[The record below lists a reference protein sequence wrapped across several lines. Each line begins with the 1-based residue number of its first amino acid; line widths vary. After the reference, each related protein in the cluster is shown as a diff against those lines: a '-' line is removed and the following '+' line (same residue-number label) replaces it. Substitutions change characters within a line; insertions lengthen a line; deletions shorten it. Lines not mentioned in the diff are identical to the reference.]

1 MNTTFSIDRLLY
13 AKIVE
18 VIVKVILAVHLDLV
32 LDLLFLAAETI
43 LHQRTH
49 STEDQ
54 VYLVLTAVI
63 ALVIPAVMLLLI
75 VQMNPSTEMTL
86 VFIVLAS
93 MWWKTPV
100 LLFSTSLE
108 SKFQRV
114 QQHWSS
120 TWLKSKRI

>member
-18 VIVKVILAVHLDLV
+18 VIVEVILAVYLDLV
-32 LDLLFLAAETI
+32 LVDLLFLAAETS

-86 VFIVLAS
+86 EFIVLAS

-114 QQHWSS
+114 QQH
-120 TWLKSKRI
+120 